1 MFSPLGPLCTS
12 NKVTKWVPQVF
23 TRPASP
29 HFVIDF
35 LSLLFVTVC
44 PSVLQ
49 SVTLGDRPLTDDTAV
64 LYLTS

>member
-1 MFSPLGPLCTS
+1 MYIKQSYLVG
-12 NKVTKWVPQVF
+12 
-23 TRPASP
+23 

-64 LYLTS
+64 LYLIS